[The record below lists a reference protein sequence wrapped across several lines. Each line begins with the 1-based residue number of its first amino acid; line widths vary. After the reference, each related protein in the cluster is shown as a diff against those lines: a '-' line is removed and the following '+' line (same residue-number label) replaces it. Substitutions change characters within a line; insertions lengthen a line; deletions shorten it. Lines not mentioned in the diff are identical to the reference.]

1 MMPLVFRFAFL
12 WLLFAAVL
20 GGHPWHFPYGVSG
33 ALHATR
39 EYNSAKVFR
48 QNHIPFHSMK

>member
-1 MMPLVFRFAFL
+1 MALVFRFAFL
-12 WLLFAAVL
+12 WLLFAAIL
-20 GGHPWHFPYGVSG
+20 GGHPWRFPYGVTG

-48 QNHIPFHSMK
+48 QNHVPLHPMK